1 MRESED
7 ELSGSSENS
16 VAPAGDGS
24 VLDDPEGVA
33 RSVALRRLAAA
44 PQTRAQLDQAMKKK
58 GVPEHVRER
67 VLDRCGEVKLI
78 DDAAFAAAW
87 VESRHAGRGL
97 ARRALSHELRQRGV
111 PSGVAERAVEALPA
125 EREEERARELVA
137 KRLASSRGLDPAARN
152 RRLVAMLARKGY
164 PAGLAYRV
172 VREGLESEGVDESS
186 LPPEPLED

>member
-16 VAPAGDGS
+16 GTPAGDGC

-33 RSVALRRLAAA
+33 RAVALRRLAAA

-67 VLDRCGEVKLI
+67 VLDRFGEVKLI

-111 PSGVAERAVEALPA
+111 PSGVAEQAVEALPA

-137 KRLASSRGLDPAARN
+137 KRLASSRGLAPAARN

-172 VREGLESEGVDESS
+172 VREGLESEGVDGSS